1 MAPAARTFHGL
12 VRAAA
17 QAHGSAPALVEGDR
31 RLTWAELS
39 AQVDRTAAG
48 WAGLGMAAGDRV
60 AVQLPNGVDW
70 VLAVV
75 GALRAGLVVVPVAGL
90 VVVLTA
96 RVLAP
101 AVPAQVPQNVR

>member
-48 WAGLGMAAGDRV
+48 WAGLGPGSTSDA
-60 AVQLPNGVDW
+60 
-70 VLAVV
+70 
-75 GALRAGLVVVPVAGL
+75 ALRRDRRKSRNGPVSVGCAISRYL
-90 VVVLTA
+90 SA
-96 RVLAP
+96 S
-101 AVPAQVPQNVR
+101 